1 MDDDGTGDQEV
12 AGEPVRKITEHC
24 TVHRLVYT
32 ISFYLTTG
40 GALLYGI
47 VIRQSAMALLSM
59 SIVGTAFKLHSH
71 GKPAITYLLSGLV
84 ITRCTGSTTVGVSLV
99 SKG

>member
-40 GALLYGI
+40 GVY
-47 VIRQSAMALLSM
+47 
-59 SIVGTAFKLHSH
+59 
-71 GKPAITYLLSGLV
+71 
-84 ITRCTGSTTVGVSLV
+84 CTGT
-99 SKG
+99 